1 MIRIGFL
8 QGFSLRGP
16 TRLTSL
22 LYVLFYNMG
31 LMHENRARSRVLLAE
46 FHESGYEGYFLRVLR
61 KKNLNH

>member
-8 QGFSLRGP
+8 QGFSLRG
-16 TRLTSL
+16 LTSL

-31 LMHENRARSRVLLAE
+31 HMHENRARSRVLLAE

-61 KKNLNH
+61 KKDLNH